1 MTQNQLQYQYNKEAE
16 RHNAAVEMETQ
27 RNNRFSNALGVVG
40 AGVQVVGAVTSL
52 LTGGANIIGTLGGL
66 AVNAARTGETVRH
79 NQALEAETKRANE
92 RQEQLKADQTRKQY
106 TIGLGQ
112 LDLQREQLDVQRRW
126 NDMQYRL
133 RDRELT
139 LTEWYQNEQVGIQ
152 RGKLDIE
159 QQRADDQRWKF
170 EQDTILGQ
178 QKVDQGDRSLDIQR
192 DTLGLRRK
200 IDEGTLEVQR
210 QRADTEQQ
218 RVEAQY
224 NPYWRGLDMLVR
236 YQSSR
241 KD

>member
-16 RHNAAVEMETQ
+16 RHNAAVERETQ
-27 RNNRFSNALGVVG
+27 RNNKFSNFLGAIG
-40 AGVQVVGAVTSL
+40 AGVQVVGAITSA

-66 AVNAARTGETVRH
+66 AVNAARAGETARH
-79 NQALEAETKRANE
+79 NQALETETKRANE
-92 RQEQLKADQTRKQY
+92 MQEQLKAEQTQKQY

-112 LDLQREQLDVQRRW
+112 LDLQREQLNVQRRW
-126 NDMQYRL
+126 NDMQYQL
-133 RDRELT
+133 RNRELA
-139 LTEWYQNEQVGIQ
+139 LTEWYQNEQIGVQ
-152 RGKLDIE
+152 QEKLGIE

-178 QKVDQGDRSLDIQR
+178 QRVDQGSRSLDIQQ
-192 DTLGLRRK
+192 DTLDLRKR

-210 QRADTEQQ
+210 QRADTEKQ

>member
-16 RHNAAVEMETQ
+16 RHNAAVERETQ
-27 RNNRFSNALGVVG
+27 RNNKFSNFLGAVG
-40 AGVQVVGAVTSL
+40 AGVQVVGAITSL
-52 LTGGANIIGTLGGL
+52 LTGGANVIGTLGGL
-66 AVNAARTGETVRH
+66 AVNAARAGETVRH
-79 NQALEAETKRANE
+79 NQALETETKRANE
-92 RQEQLKADQTRKQY
+92 MQEQLKADQTQKQY

-112 LDLQREQLDVQRRW
+112 LDLQREQLAVQRRW
-126 NDMQYRL
+126 NDMQYKL

-139 LTEWYQNEQVGIQ
+139 LTEWYQDQQIGIQ
-152 RGKLDIE
+152 QGKLDVE
-159 QQRADDQRWKF
+159 KQRADDQRWKY

-178 QKVDQGDRSLDIQR
+178 QRVDQGQRSLDIQQ
-192 DTLGLRRK
+192 DTLDLRRE
-200 IDEGTLEVQR
+200 IDKGTLEVQR

-218 RVEAQY
+218 RIEAQY

>member
-16 RHNAAVEMETQ
+16 RHNVAVERETQ
-27 RNNRFSNALGVVG
+27 RHNKFSNVLGAIG
-40 AGVQVVGAVTSL
+40 AGVQVVGAITSI
-52 LTGGANIIGTLGGL
+52 LTESANVVGMLGGL
-66 AVNAARTGETVRH
+66 AVNAARAGETVRH

-92 RQEQLKADQTRKQY
+92 MQEQLKADQTQKQY

-112 LDLQREQLDVQRRW
+112 LDLQRQQLEVQRRW
-126 NDMQYRL
+126 NDAQYKL

-139 LTEWYQNEQVGIQ
+139 LTEWYQGEQIGVQ
-152 RGKLDIE
+152 RERLGIE
-159 QQRADDQRWKF
+159 QQRADDQRWKY

-178 QKVDQGDRSLDIQR
+178 QKVDQGQRSLDIQQG
-192 DTLGLRRK
+192 TLDLRRK

-210 QRADTEQQ
+210 RRADTEQQ

-236 YQSSR
+236 YESSR

>member
-16 RHNAAVEMETQ
+16 RHNAAVERENQ
-27 RNNRFSNALGVVG
+27 RNNKFSNALGVVG

-66 AVNAARTGETVRH
+66 AVNAARAGETVRH

-92 RQEQLKADQTRKQY
+92 MQEQLKADQTQKQY

-112 LDLQREQLDVQRRW
+112 LDLQREQLAVQQRW
-126 NDMQYRL
+126 NDMQYQL
-133 RDRELT
+133 RDRELA
-139 LTEWYQNEQVGIQ
+139 LTKWYQGEQLGIQ
-152 RGKLDIE
+152 REKLGIE

-170 EQDTILGQ
+170 EQDIILGQ
-178 QKVDQGDRSLDIQR
+178 QKVDQGNRSLDIQR
-192 DTLGLRRK
+192 DTLNLRRE

-236 YQSSR
+236 YESSR

>member
-16 RHNAAVEMETQ
+16 RHNAAVERENQ
-27 RNNRFSNALGVVG
+27 RYNKFNNALGVVN
-40 AGVQVVGAVTSL
+40 AGVQVVNAVTSL
-52 LTGGANIIGTLGGL
+52 LTGGANIVGTLGGL
-66 AVNAARTGETVRH
+66 AVNAAKAGETVRH

-92 RQEQLKADQTRKQY
+92 MQEQLKADQTQKQY

-112 LDLQREQLDVQRRW
+112 LDLQREQLNVQRRW
-126 NDMQYRL
+126 NDMQYAL
-133 RDRELT
+133 RNRELA
-139 LTEWYQNEQVGIQ
+139 LTEWYQGEQIGIQ
-152 RGKLDIE
+152 QGKLDIE
-159 QQRADDQRWKF
+159 KQRADDQRWKF

-178 QKVDQGDRSLDIQR
+178 QRVDQGSRSLDIQQ
-192 DTLGLRRK
+192 DTLDLRKR

-210 QRADTEQQ
+210 RRADTEQQ

-236 YQSSR
+236 YKSSR

>member
-16 RHNAAVEMETQ
+16 RHNAAVEKENQ
-27 RNNRFSNALGVVG
+27 RNNKFNNAIGAVE
-40 AGVQVVGAVTSL
+40 AGVKVAGAIVSL
-52 LTGGANIIGTLGGL
+52 LTGGADIVGTLGGL
-66 AVNAARTGETVRH
+66 AVNAARAGETVRH
-79 NQALEAETKRANE
+79 NQALETETRRANE
-92 RQEQLKADQTRKQY
+92 MQEQLKADQTQKQY

-112 LDLQREQLDVQRRW
+112 LDIQRQQLDLQRRW
-126 NDMQYRL
+126 NDMQYGL
-133 RDRELT
+133 RDRELK
-139 LTEWYQNEQVGIQ
+139 LTEWYQNEQIGVQ
-152 RGKLDIE
+152 RDKLNIE

-178 QKVDQGDRSLDIQR
+178 QKVDQGNKSLDIQR
-192 DTLGLRRK
+192 DNLSLREK
-200 IDEGTLEVQR
+200 VDTGALEVQR
-210 QRADTEQQ
+210 RRADTEQQ

>member
-16 RHNAAVEMETQ
+16 RHNAAVEMENQ
-27 RNNRFSNALGVVG
+27 RNNKFNNAISVVG
-40 AGVQVVGAVTSL
+40 AGVQVVGAVTSI

-66 AVNAARTGETVRH
+66 AVNAARAGETVRH
-79 NQALEAETKRANE
+79 NQALETETKRANE
-92 RQEQLKADQTRKQY
+92 MQERLKADQTQKQY

-126 NDMQYRL
+126 NEMQYGL
-133 RDRELT
+133 RSRELQ
-139 LTEWYQNEQVGIQ
+139 LTEWYQREQIGVQ
-152 RGKLDIE
+152 RDKLDIE

-178 QKVDQGDRSLDIQR
+178 QRVDQGSKSLDIQR
-192 DTLGLRRK
+192 DTLSLREQV
-200 IDEGTLEVQR
+200 DTGALEVQR
-210 QRADTEQQ
+210 RRADTEQQ

-236 YQSSR
+236 YYSSR

>member
-16 RHNAAVEMETQ
+16 RHNAAVEMENQ
-27 RNNRFSNALGVVG
+27 RNNRFNNFIGAVG

-66 AVNAARTGETVRH
+66 AVNAARAGETVRH
-79 NQALEAETKRANE
+79 NQALETETKRANE
-92 RQEQLKADQTRKQY
+92 MQEQLKADQTQKQY

-112 LDLQREQLDVQRRW
+112 LDLQRQQLDVQRRW
-126 NDMQYRL
+126 NEAQYQL
-133 RDRELT
+133 RNRELT
-139 LTEWYQNEQVGIQ
+139 LTEWYQGEQIGIQ
-152 RGKLDIE
+152 QEKLDIE
-159 QQRADDQRWKF
+159 KQRADDQRWKF

-178 QKVDQGDRSLDIQR
+178 QKVDQSERSLDIQR
-192 DTLGLRRK
+192 DTLDLRRK